1 MLMIKV
7 DLKLKKRYEIALAEL
22 KKASGLSRYRVVSRI
37 IESTPPLYL
46 AGSIPT
52 EAAFFRQVLEESRQ
66 SVYRLIRV
74 AKHASDADFER
85 YGLSVLDAAITYFEA
100 AKGPS
105 KKAIHFDTLRILV
118 RRDGGEVSKP
128 LSEVSVAEV
137 RNAISARKG
146 TLKPEVT
153 ASPQIKMLLGLMKRA
168 GIVPESLTTS
178 KTAIVIRIANP

>member
-1 MLMIKV
+1 MITV

-46 AGSIPT
+46 AGSIPN
-52 EAAFFRQVLEESRQ
+52 EGAFFKQVLQESRQ

-74 AKHASDADFER
+74 AKHASDADFEK

-100 AKGPS
+100 TKGPS
-105 KKAIHFDTLRILV
+105 KKAIDFDTLRILI
-118 RRDGGEVSKP
+118 RRDEGEVSKP

-137 RNAISARKG
+137 RSAISARKG
-146 TLKPEVT
+146 TLKPPVT
-153 ASPQIKMLLGLMKRA
+153 PPRVKKLLELMKRA
-168 GIVPESLTTS
+168 GIVPESVTTS
-178 KTAIVIRIANP
+178 RAATVIRIANS